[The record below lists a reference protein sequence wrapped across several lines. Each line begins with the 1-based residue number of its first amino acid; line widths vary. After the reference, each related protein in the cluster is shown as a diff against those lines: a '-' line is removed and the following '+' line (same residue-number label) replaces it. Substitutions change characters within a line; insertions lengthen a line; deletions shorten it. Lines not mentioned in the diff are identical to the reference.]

1 MKIEKA
7 CRSCGVPFWVARTNI
22 WRDNGTIYSR
32 MLPEHRM
39 VFLESDNLD
48 GLFSNIEIMVD
59 RPIKDLI
66 IEAKSKATREYLRP
80 LLRGRRGRLVQL
92 IGYRRIGRYVSA
104 LASLMGY
111 GQIELLD
118 YSPKFGRAERMT
130 IRVRNIYSLLMFCGD
145 IKGAAEAVGRAHSL
159 RQASVDYLIE
169 KANQYQVTVFVSGKG
184 VQEPE
189 EPEPRA
195 YASKPGNI
203 QLERCPQCGTPA
215 EVASYQWNLA
225 LGTISHPK
233 TGRRMA
239 IFGPAS
245 IDRTFEELEKQLGID
260 LDEVIVE
267 AQRRYVHTAL
277 TEEES
282 RLDRDSIRL
291 QLAIRGLGNLMEMEQ
306 GERGSVSL
314 RIENPCL
321 APMLIGL
328 MLGGYEIATHRRARA
343 FWKMD
348 EEGDLRLTIEPQEA

>member
-7 CRSCGVPFWVARTNI
+7 CSNCGVPFWVARTNV

-32 MLPEHRM
+32 MLPQHRM
-39 VFLESDNLD
+39 VFMESDNLD
-48 GLFSNIEIMVD
+48 GLFSNLEIIVD

-80 LLRGRRGRLVQL
+80 LLRRRRGRLVQL
-92 IGYRRIGRYVSA
+92 IGYRRMARYV
-104 LASLMGY
+104 ASMAALMGY

-118 YSPKFGRAERMT
+118 FSPKFGRADRMT

-145 IKGAAEAVGRAHSL
+145 IKGAAEAAGRPNSL

-169 KANQYQVTVFVSGKG
+169 KANQYQVTVFVSGKA

-189 EPEPRA
+189 EREPLT
-195 YASKPGNI
+195 YVNKPGDF
-203 QLERCPQCGTPA
+203 QLERCPQCGTPT
-215 EVASYQWNLA
+215 EVANYRWDLA
-225 LGTISHPK
+225 LGTINDPR

-239 IFGPAS
+239 IFGPAT
-245 IDRTFEELEKQLGID
+245 IDRTFEELEKQLGIE
-260 LDEVIVE
+260 LDDVIVE
-267 AQRRYVHTAL
+267 AQRRYIHTAL

-282 RLDRDSIRL
+282 RLDKESIRL
-291 QLAIRGLGNLMEMEQ
+291 QLAVRGLGNLTEMEP
-306 GERGSVSL
+306 GEKGSINL

-321 APMLIGL
+321 APILIGL

-343 FWKMD
+343 FWKI
-348 EEGDLRLTIEPQEA
+348 EEDGDLRLTIEPQEN